1 MKARQ
6 GDATVTPHLIINDT
20 RTASRPQS
28 VKKLLMTE
36 PENRVVKAAKI
47 EPAKKQNYT
56 SFVSDFARIHGINYK
71 EALKSTEVK
80 NLYKSYNRQQNGQE
94 FFVKHSYEQK
104 RPVYTPN
111 PRKVGETIFV
121 DQRMSTDEYEP
132 KQIKEL
138 EKSQQKLQIARGL
151 YSDLK
156 RNYLN
161 DVRAD
166 FVLSNYFRTSGHTQ
180 ESFSPLTDQIVK
192 SILEG
197 AIKQRTKNIFSISP
211 FIEMSILLHSYDKF
225 ESLLKSANRNLIETP
240 LTTFAE
246 ESIRR
251 LNSSLEA
258 MNNTDEFDSSDTF
271 FFNTSSYYFGNR
283 MITDIIAYKLS
294 NDQKNFD
301 VYFTDASKKWNTLA
315 DFYNSDLGEKLV
327 FAIGRGT
334 DASKRELLASLRD
347 AKFSQGILQEDSNYF
362 LSNLNQT
369 FENIAGDQRALLTQM
384 MQTKPPAEEQTKPP
398 AEPMMY
404 YKYTG
409 SASKLR
415 NGDFFKI
422 NRTSN
427 SIFKFNSTQLEAPTG
442 KFRVYVYD
450 LNDDVVRLEKT
461 YAKKN
466 FVRVSFL
473 REGKSENVVSIEK
486 LAETLSEPS
495 ITAIFL
501 NEEQPIKD
509 EAEYDDE
516 TTDVSDVGEG
526 MFGGSLVKDVSEFKK
541 IFNPDFKYVGRSGI
555 EHVYKLSF

>member
-1 MKARQ
+1 MKQRQ
-6 GDATVTPHLIINDT
+6 RDPTVTPHWIITDT
-20 RTASRPQS
+20 RVKTHSQP
-28 VKKLLMTE
+28 VKKLLINE
-36 PENRVVKAAKI
+36 LEKRPVKVEKPI
-47 EPAKKQNYT
+47 PPKKQNFT
-56 SFVSDFARIHGINYK
+56 SFVSDFARIHGLNYSD
-71 EALKSTEVK
+71 ALKSVDVK
-80 NLYKSYNRQQNGQE
+80 NLYKSYSRPQNGQE
-94 FFVKHSYEQK
+94 YFVKHTYEQK
-104 RPVYTPN
+104 RPTYTTN
-111 PRKVGETIFV
+111 PKKVGETIFV
-121 DQRMSTDEYEP
+121 DSRMTKDEYNESD
-132 KQIKEL
+132 IKEL

-151 YSDLK
+151 YADLK

-161 DVRAD
+161 DIRAD
-166 FVLSNYFRTSGHTQ
+166 FVLNNFFKTSGHTQ

-211 FIEMSILLHSYDKF
+211 FVEMSIILSSF
-225 ESLLKSANRNLIETP
+225 EKYQSTLNANQRKLIETP

-251 LNSSLEA
+251 LNASIEA

-283 MITDIIAYKLS
+283 MISDIIAYKLS

-301 VYFTDASKKWNTLA
+301 VYFTDTSKKWNTLA

-334 DASKRELLASLRD
+334 DASKRELLAGLRD
-347 AKFSQGILQEDSNYF
+347 GKFSQGILQEDSNYF

-369 FENIAGDQRALLTQM
+369 FENIAGDQRALLTQTM
-384 MQTKPPAEEQTKPP
+384 QTAPTQQTKPPAEL
-398 AEPMMY
+398 MLY

-473 REGKSENVVSIEK
+473 REGKSENVVSIQK
-486 LAETLSEPS
+486 LAETLSEAS

-509 EAEYDDE
+509 EAEYDDD
-516 TTDVSDVGEG
+516 TTDASDVGEG
-526 MFGGSLVKDVSEFKK
+526 VFGGSLVKDVSDFKK

-555 EHVYKLSF
+555 EQVYKLSF